1 MIVDLT
7 PETYFDAVK
16 VEGPLHV
23 VMCFG
28 ATCGPCKMT
37 MPHYERVVEHFK
49 EYNVTNVKFYRFH
62 QWQPEYKDFINDNGL
77 QTKGVPTFRYYYM
90 GEVVNEEARSFTN
103 PDDVKNH
110 ITSTM
115 QAIESTMGSFSLYE
129 S

>member
-7 PETYFDAVK
+7 PETYFNAVT

-23 VMCFG
+23 VMCYG
-28 ATCGPCKMT
+28 VTCGPCKIT
-37 MPHYERVVEHFK
+37 MPHYELVAAHFAEHG
-49 EYNVTNVKFYRFH
+49 VTNVKFYRFH

-90 GEVVNEEARSFTN
+90 GEVVNEEPRSFN
-103 PDDVKNH
+103 DPNDLKQH

-115 QAIESTMGSFSLYE
+115 QAIESTMGSFDLYE